1 MNLTPLSNHIL
12 IKPLE
17 GEKTTEGG
25 IVLPDTAEKKSTKG
39 TVVAVGPGKKNEDGK
54 IIPLSVQKGQTILFS
69 EYGFNKV
76 EIEGEEYMIGT
87 EDSILG
93 ILN

>member
-1 MNLTPLSNHIL
+1 MNLTPLSNHVL

-25 IVLPDTAEKKSTKG
+25 IVLPDTAEEKPTKG
-39 TVVAVGPGKKNEDGK
+39 TVIAVGPGKKNEDGK
-54 IIPLSVQKGQTILFS
+54 IIPTSVQEGQTVLFGR
-69 EYGFNKV
+69 YGFNEV
-76 EIEGEEYMIGT
+76 EIEGKEYMIGT
-87 EDSILG
+87 EDNILG

>member
-1 MNLTPLSNHIL
+1 MKFTPSSNHVL

-17 GEKTTEGG
+17 EEKTTEGG
-25 IVLPDTAEKKSTKG
+25 IVIPDTVKEKPTKG

-54 IIPLSVQKGQTILFS
+54 LISISVQEGQTVLFRK
-69 EYGFNKV
+69 YGLDEI
-76 EIEGEEYMIGT
+76 EIEGEEYVIGT